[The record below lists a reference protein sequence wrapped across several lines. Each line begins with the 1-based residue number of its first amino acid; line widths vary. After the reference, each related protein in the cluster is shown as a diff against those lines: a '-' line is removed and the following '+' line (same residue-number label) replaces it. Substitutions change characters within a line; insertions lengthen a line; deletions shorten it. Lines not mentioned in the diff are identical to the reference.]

1 MQGLVYKRNC
11 EAQGCSTLP
20 SFGFLGEKP
29 RRCKAHALEG
39 MVCSPIRWLCQHA
52 IEAVIVWN

>member
-29 RRCKAHALEG
+29 RRCTAHALEG
-39 MVCSPIRWLCQHA
+39 MVCGPFR
-52 IEAVIVWN
+52 